1 MAAGIKP
8 DMTALKAQLLSE
20 KARLQSQLS
29 TQDRIKEKKLL
40 WVGAFIL
47 LLLVFVTLFVKTSQ

>member
-1 MAAGIKP
+1 
-8 DMTALKAQLLSE
+8 MTALKAQLLSE